1 MFPPLRK
8 MSKTTE
14 ENDDVFPFKNQEIE
28 KEDIVL
34 TKFR

>member
-1 MFPPLRK
+1 

-14 ENDDVFPFKNQEIE
+14 ENDDVFPFQNQEIE

>member
-1 MFPPLRK
+1 
-8 MSKTTE
+8 MSKTTTE
-14 ENDDVFPFKNQEIE
+14 ENDDVLPFKNQEIE